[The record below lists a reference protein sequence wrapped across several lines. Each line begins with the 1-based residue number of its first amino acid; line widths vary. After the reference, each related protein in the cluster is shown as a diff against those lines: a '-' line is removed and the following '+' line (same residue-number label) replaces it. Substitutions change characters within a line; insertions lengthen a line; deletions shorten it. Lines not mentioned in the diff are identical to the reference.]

1 MILQEFPF
9 STLSSLPEGVVTH
22 IGGVVCARAVK
33 LLDKIDNPGMCVM
46 YMCVLCVCIMYV
58 CVRIMY
64 VCVRIICVCLYSMC
78 VFV

>member
-1 MILQEFPF
+1 MTLQEFPF

-46 YMCVLCVCIMYV
+46 YMCVC
-58 CVRIMY
+58 
-64 VCVRIICVCLYSMC
+64 C